1 MAVIFKGLMFI
12 NTHGPQEILIF
23 DKSDWNNTHD
33 MMESVRRELSDKFWT
48 NPEESHRTEKPL
60 VDYKNWGLRV
70 NYSGKDNVA
79 YITNYGDRISPLH
92 WQHHEGHPIG
102 KAALTPAHID
112 RYRSLRGLHT
122 LKGQSLMA
130 DAGHSERSYTLIKA
144 SIGHQEEGLVPV
156 IKTVALCSSPATK
169 RGTLLT
175 ADTGDQERSHILS
188 MATTGH
194 QQKRHVLSIAGASHQ
209 ESVEN

>member
-1 MAVIFKGLMFI
+1 MAHHCTTYCEMAKQNGTL
-12 NTHGPQEILIF
+12 NTQ
-23 DKSDWNNTHD
+23 SVQTRST
-33 MMESVRRELSDKFWT
+33 ESPLNQDTGSYLPFCLAISKLLLKVPKF
-48 NPEESHRTEKPL
+48 R
-60 VDYKNWGLRV
+60 
-70 NYSGKDNVA
+70 SG
-79 YITNYGDRISPLH
+79 ISPLH

-175 ADTGDQERSHILS
+175 ADPVIKRE
-188 MATTGH
+188 ATFSQWPPPAINRKGMFS
-194 QQKRHVLSIAGASHQ
+194 R
-209 ESVEN
+209 